1 MDLLFEAPVSNVK
14 IEDAG
19 VYRVEDKKLPAKKK
33 DWVFAINLSIKV

>member
-33 DWVFAINLSIKV
+33 D